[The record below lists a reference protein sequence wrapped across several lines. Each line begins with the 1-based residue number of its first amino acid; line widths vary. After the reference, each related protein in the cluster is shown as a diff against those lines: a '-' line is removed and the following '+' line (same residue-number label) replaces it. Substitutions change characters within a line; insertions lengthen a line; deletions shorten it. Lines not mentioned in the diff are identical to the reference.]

1 MKKIIFTLLSITFY
15 TSCNKSNIYTNNF
28 DFKDDIWHADS
39 SIVFKFNSEKNNN
52 MSFKLSIS
60 YSNQYPYQNIY
71 TSYSLLDSSKNI
83 LKSEMIEY
91 QLFEKKYG
99 YPLGSGIYKDF
110 VLDSLIIDNLVL
122 NKDSEYTFLV
132 KHSMRENFII
142 GVSRLALEIDKN

>member
-1 MKKIIFTLLSITFY
+1 MKKIIFILLSITFF
-15 TSCNKSNIYTNNF
+15 TSCNKSNIYTNYF
-28 DFKDDIWHADS
+28 DFEDDIWHADS

-110 VLDSLIIDNLVL
+110 VLDSFFTILEDLSNF
-122 NKDSEYTFLV
+122 SEISF
-132 KHSMRENFII
+132 S
-142 GVSRLALEIDKN
+142 

>member
-1 MKKIIFTLLSITFY
+1 MRKIIFILLSITFF
-15 TSCNKSNIYTNNF
+15 TSCNKSNIYTNYF
-28 DFKDDIWHADS
+28 DFEDDIWHADS
-39 SIVFKFNSEKNNN
+39 SIVFKFISEKNNN

>member
-1 MKKIIFTLLSITFY
+1 
-15 TSCNKSNIYTNNF
+15 
-28 DFKDDIWHADS
+28 
-39 SIVFKFNSEKNNN
+39 

-110 VLDSLIIDNLVL
+110 VLDSLIIDTLVL

-132 KHSMRENFII
+132 KHSMRENFLNGI
-142 GVSRLALEIDKN
+142 SRLALEIEKN